1 MLNLALVSMLTLGYN
16 EELPAVNLNS
26 SSTVVI
32 VKRVTPLRRRVLV
45 ELPVAT
51 VAAGVNIIR
60 NTSEKVVNKVD
71 NVRELIREKPIF
83 PRANSIVKNIVTP
96 KRVESTIVIEENP
109 NEVRIEKKV
118 TTSRK
123 NNLTETT
130 EETTTTFSNDM
141 IVEQRRG
148 LLGRTRFRIFR

>member
-1 MLNLALVSMLTLGYN
+1 MLNLALVSMLALGYN
-16 EELPAVNLNS
+16 EELPAVNFDS
-26 SSTVVI
+26 SSTVV

-60 NTSEKVVNKVD
+60 NTSERVVNKVD
-71 NVRELIREKPIF
+71 NVREIIREKPIF
-83 PRANSIVKNIVTP
+83 PRANSIVRNVITP

-109 NEVRIEKKV
+109 NEVKIEKKTV
-118 TTSRK
+118 TSKK
-123 NNLTETT
+123 NNFTETT
-130 EETTTTFSNDM
+130 EETTTTFSSDM